1 MVLNTVR
8 DLIVK
13 LHDTKRLSQSDRMIL
28 KIADVTFVFVSSVVS
43 GILRLKISAS
53 TYDDNTTPSKVFNL
67 MHLETDVVKY
77 MTEVVNN
84 IGRPKTKITQ
94 RTITDIL
101 LDE

>member
-1 MVLNTVR
+1 MNTVR

-13 LHDTKRLSQSDRMIL
+13 LHDTKRLSQSGRMTL
-28 KIADVTFVFVSSVVS
+28 KIEDVTFVFVSSVVR

-53 TYDDNTTPSKVFNL
+53 AYNDNTVPSKVFNL
-67 MHLETDVVKY
+67 MHLETDVIKY

-94 RTITDIL
+94 RTVSDIL